1 MAVKFTNNA
10 VTTLT
15 AGISAGVTQFA
26 VASNSGFPSLGG
38 ADHTYVTINSE
49 VVKVTA
55 ISGTTFTCIATSS
68 AHANGSNVEL
78 RVTAELLDDFATD
91 LEAMPKTGGVFT
103 GNVSFVDTKK
113 LILGT
118 GLDLEVYHDGTDSYV
133 NTSSGHLRLS
143 TSDTGQSVQILG
155 SGEAL
160 AEFSDDGDV
169 DLFHNGTLK
178 FSTTATGVNVVGNI
192 TATGTVDGVDIQ
204 TLNNA
209 VTANTAKTGITSAQA
224 TAISNNTAKTGIT
237 SAQTSAITAN
247 TAKTGITSA
256 QATAISNNTAK
267 TGITSS
273 QASAITANTAKTGI
287 TSSQAAS
294 ITASLPKTGG
304 TMTGNIAMSGTT
316 LVDGR
321 NISVDGARLA
331 NTSGTN
337 TGDQTIALTGEVT
350 GSGTGS
356 FGATIASN
364 AVTTVKIASDAVT
377 TAKLNL
383 ISTSGTPSIE
393 AKSDG
398 TTDGYIQ
405 LNCSANSHGIKL
417 KSPPHSAGASY
428 TLVFPNDDGNNA
440 QALTTNGS
448 GVLTWT
454 TPTDATKLP
463 LAGGTMTGN
472 LRFGDN
478 DQIKLGAGDDLE
490 IYHENTNNHSYIWE
504 KGSGDL
510 YLRGTDVRVK
520 SNADNDDMATFV
532 ENGAVSL
539 YYSNAKKFETTSSGA
554 NVTGNIAVTG
564 TVDGVDIQTLNSTA
578 LLKTGGTM
586 TNNLIMSGTSDMYLQ
601 DNGKVNLGA
610 GNDLQIYHDGS
621 HSWVRDVGIGRLLI
635 DSDGASVDIVSGG
648 NSQVMGRFNKDGSV
662 LLYHDGDL
670 KFSTTVSGVLVGG
683 SSRGTLTTDND
694 GSFNMNESN
703 NFKCTPSGNFALT
716 FTNIASQSGNI
727 LFINSGGHTVS
738 AHANTK
744 VTGDFLSTVSTAGTY
759 LLSYFSDGTNVYMTN
774 SAIYT

>member
-490 IYHENTNNHSYIWE
+490 IYHENTNNHS
-504 KGSGDL
+504 
-510 YLRGTDVRVK
+510 
-520 SNADNDDMATFV
+520 
-532 ENGAVSL
+532 
-539 YYSNAKKFETTSSGA
+539 
-554 NVTGNIAVTG
+554 
-564 TVDGVDIQTLNSTA
+564 
-578 LLKTGGTM
+578 
-586 TNNLIMSGTSDMYLQ
+586 
-601 DNGKVNLGA
+601 
-610 GNDLQIYHDGS
+610 
-621 HSWVRDVGIGRLLI
+621 
-635 DSDGASVDIVSGG
+635 
-648 NSQVMGRFNKDGSV
+648 
-662 LLYHDGDL
+662 
-670 KFSTTVSGVLVGG
+670 
-683 SSRGTLTTDND
+683 
-694 GSFNMNESN
+694 
-703 NFKCTPSGNFALT
+703 
-716 FTNIASQSGNI
+716 
-727 LFINSGGHTVS
+727 
-738 AHANTK
+738 
-744 VTGDFLSTVSTAGTY
+744 
-759 LLSYFSDGTNVYMTN
+759 
-774 SAIYT
+774 